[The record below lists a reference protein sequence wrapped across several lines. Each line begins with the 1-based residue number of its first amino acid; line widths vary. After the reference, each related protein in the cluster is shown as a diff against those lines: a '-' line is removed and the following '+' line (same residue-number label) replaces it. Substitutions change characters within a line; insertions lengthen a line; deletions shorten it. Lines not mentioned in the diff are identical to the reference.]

1 MLTRAGF
8 LLSRKPALSPDVSQL
23 TLSPRR
29 CFPPIPLWEH
39 WPITSCQSILAVSPK
54 PSATLLSLLPDVRH
68 RNQPLDTT
76 SLSMETFLSA
86 QWPPSL
92 SVWAGGMRAT
102 QCSAVIRPSPH
113 SYLLLCLSSTC
124 GDRRKLWNSPSC
136 ASGMLT
142 SAPWSHTSIS
152 DASCL
157 GASSLSQHLDT
168 PTLGCWASFI
178 VADGRQA
185 SQYGADIE

>member
-23 TLSPRR
+23 TFSPRR
-29 CFPPIPLWEH
+29 YFPPIPLWEH

-76 SLSMETFLSA
+76 SLSTETFLSA

-92 SVWAGGMRAT
+92 SLWAEGMRAT
-102 QCSAVIRPSPH
+102 QCSAVIGPLH
-113 SYLLLCLSSTC
+113 T
-124 GDRRKLWNSPSC
+124 
-136 ASGMLT
+136 
-142 SAPWSHTSIS
+142 HTSFY
-152 DASCL
+152 ACLPLVKTGESCGILLPVLLECWRLPL
-157 GASSLSQHLDT
+157 G
-168 PTLGCWASFI
+168 PTLRS
-178 VADGRQA
+178 VMQVV
-185 SQYGADIE
+185 